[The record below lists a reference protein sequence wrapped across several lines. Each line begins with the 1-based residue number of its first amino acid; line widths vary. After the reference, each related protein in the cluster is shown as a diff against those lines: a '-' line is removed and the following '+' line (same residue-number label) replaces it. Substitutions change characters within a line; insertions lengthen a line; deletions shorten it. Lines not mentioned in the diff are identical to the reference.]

1 MNDALSS
8 EFQEHVEF
16 HELIEFIEGIGRIR
30 DKYGVVKPSPEA
42 ECCKEEIGLI
52 LTMKYR
58 KIINEISSD
67 RKAFGEFIQADTA
80 TNNEIAMLVSQVVNF
95 QSESMK
101 VQTYTLE
108 KTKEQSTANK
118 RLQKQLIL
126 LQTLTGISVSLNL
139 IFIILNYF

>member
-16 HELIEFIEGIGRIR
+16 HELIELIEGIGRIR

-67 RKAFGEFIQADTA
+67 RKAFTEFIQADTA
-80 TNNEIAMLVSQVVNF
+80 KNNELSMLISQTIGL
-95 QSESMK
+95 QSGFSEIQETTINK
-101 VQTYTLE
+101 LQ
-108 KTKEQSTANK
+108 EQSRVNK
-118 RLQKQLIL
+118 KLQKQLNIL
-126 LQTLTGISVSLNL
+126 QILTASCVALSLGL
-139 IFIILNYF
+139 IILNCS